1 MLGCRP
7 AAYLNV
13 YGVRE
18 ASCQW
23 NSCIEIL
30 PHHKL
35 RCICMCKTKKH
46 FIFFFS
52 VRGTTKSF
60 YSIILF
66 KYTCTHRHLLTHTPI
81 NTQTHTYRHQSGQVT
96 SAWFLLQLLQLLAV
110 VSLLT
115 LSIQSYQGSHS
126 WKFFLSGS
134 LIAKREN
141 SKVYKAIDTMWSNSP
156 LGCLETIVT
165 QCICLCACQMIVFY
179 AHCTCP
185 NVWITEVRQSLPDLV
200 KSFVP
205 FYVWLYNSMNGK
217 LIKPAEGS

>member
-96 SAWFLLQLLQLLAV
+96 SAWFLLQRTAAGCSFTV
-110 VSLLT
+110 DFVNPV
-115 LSIQSYQGSHS
+115 LSRLSFLEVFSVWFIDSKAWEQQGIQGYWHDV
-126 WKFFLSGS
+126 
-134 LIAKREN
+134 E
-141 SKVYKAIDTMWSNSP
+141 
-156 LGCLETIVT
+156 
-165 QCICLCACQMIVFY
+165 
-179 AHCTCP
+179 
-185 NVWITEVRQSLPDLV
+185 
-200 KSFVP
+200 
-205 FYVWLYNSMNGK
+205 
-217 LIKPAEGS
+217 